1 MYEYGTCWEFQGP
14 RDKSWSLRGEDAQ
27 RVRRDQRVQRGQGDS
42 RAPWLSI
49 FWPFEVE
56 LLMTFPTIQ
65 SIWMNWLFQVFRK
78 QKRLTTSSFWQKVDW
93 PLVNVDKWP
102 SEFELGPR
110 YNPRGPPG
118 GPPLREL
125 MISQWWLGAKGQDK
139 AWEGQRWRCANSRWR
154 PGCCRVGLKMPML
167 KKWRPPFAWLE
178 RDFWQL
184 LSILAI
190 FMYQLQW
197 RISRVVGTPQEWIW
211 NVGELPVCRTSV
223 MELVMCC

>member
-1 MYEYGTCWEFQGP
+1 MEHVGSF
-14 RDKSWSLRGEDAQ
+14 K
-27 RVRRDQRVQRGQGDS
+27 GQGIN
-42 RAPWLSI
+42 LG
-49 FWPFEVE
+49 PFEAKMLSESGETKESKEAKETAE
-56 LLMTFPTIQ
+56 LLDSAFSDHLKLNFWWLFRLQ

-139 AWEGQRWRCANSRWR
+139 AWEGQRWRCANSGWR